1 MASQDVMFT
10 YYCFKTKVNQI
21 PRMMMMVV
29 VMIID
34 MFIVIIWFY

>member
-21 PRMMMMVV
+21 PRMMMVV